1 MSSVRE
7 RSDVRREADKL
18 GLTVFFAMLAELCFL
33 KGSELPVG
41 DPGRVYKG
49 RHVLLGDQVKDGQFD
64 AAEFQD
70 LGSAPPTMMAARII
84 DLWSLQYG
92 FILTQS
98 DATSAYTQE
107 FIGGGRGKGVPTW
120 LSLPR
125 HRWPPEWEGR
135 FVHPVVLLILALYG
149 HPDAGAF
156 WERKC
161 EGALLSCGWT
171 KTCWQG
177 LFMHKKTNSL
187 LIVYVDDFRM
197 AAKAEYTP
205 RLWDEIR
212 VKLVVDDPS
221 APQRFL
227 GVVQYYFEEP
237 VEKLGYFLDHHP
249 RVRGREAEVQKHV
262 PACLLYTSPSP
273 RDGLLSR
280 MPSSA

>member
-1 MSSVRE
+1 MGHEFRPRE
-7 RSDVRREADKL
+7 IGRQTRGRQTGFDC
-18 GLTVFFAMLAELCFL
+18 VFRDAGGTLFL
-33 KGSELPVG
+33 SC
-41 DPGRVYKG
+41 RVYKG

-177 LFMHKKTNSL
+177 LFTVSYTHLTL
-187 LIVYVDDFRM
+187 PT
-197 AAKAEYTP
+197 KA
-205 RLWDEIR
+205 
-212 VKLVVDDPS
+212 
-221 APQRFL
+221 
-227 GVVQYYFEEP
+227 
-237 VEKLGYFLDHHP
+237 
-249 RVRGREAEVQKHV
+249 
-262 PACLLYTSPSP
+262 
-273 RDGLLSR
+273 
-280 MPSSA
+280 